1 MSSIV
6 RYSSGSTYT
15 LVKQKVDTEIIQDV
29 TTYHVPLTNIN
40 GGVRGGLGLS
50 RITIAGQI
58 EDRTACLWHDIVAVS
73 LDSGTSYQTVYF
85 SSVSCSE
92 DGWSGI
98 YPFTLEL
105 IASPLK
111 EQAAVRYPTST
122 SAWYWGLSHID
133 NVSQAGNAGAPIE
146 LHYLAPL
153 YYFPLQQSIQDFAG
167 RGLTF
172 TRALAKV
179 HAGVSYAI
187 NAPIHDN
194 GLYIGA
200 DTSQDTPKL
209 TLGNDTTQTIVCE
222 LKSTRYPSEWIVGAG
237 VAANLLTANQSD
249 AETATTGMTSAGGTF
264 TRSASAGDFYAGV
277 GGFKNVSTGSN
288 NVVIQT
294 TTTPAAVT
302 AGKFYA
308 GAAYVKATAAAGR
321 HWKIGIAWY
330 TAADALISTSES
342 AESDA
347 SAVWTR
353 IDVRGEAPATATKAY
368 VILTLVSGLN
378 AEILNADCLMLE
390 EIAEAN
396 IIVWTDGSKNKL
408 WIDIANDLLKWT
420 DFTDTVSCA
429 FPTAHFLVDKD
440 TVTVV
445 VIHNGNT
452 KDVHCREAGGAWT
465 DGTGTLAALIWT
477 SEMTLGNLNGSIA
490 SLTQYPYALVLA
502 EYGALNF
509 SLVPLGFNTL
519 YIANNQAEEI
529 VKGSDGTLETASGID
544 VSGSLAGTDVTVT
557 STPATVTMSQG
568 LAARWYLNVKRT
580 DV

>member
-111 EQAAVRYPTST
+111 EQAAVRYPTSA
-122 SAWYWGLSHID
+122 SAWYWGLATSDAAHQHG
-133 NVSQAGNAGAPIE
+133 NVGAPIE
-146 LHYLAPL
+146 LHYLSPL

-172 TRALAKV
+172 TRALAKI

-187 NAPIHDN
+187 NSPIFN
-194 GLYIGA
+194 SGLHISSE
-200 DTSQDTPKL
+200 TSQDTPKWTPATS
-209 TLGNDTTQTIVCE
+209 TLKTIACQIKQTAFPKNWVI
-222 LKSTRYPSEWIVGAG
+222 GAG
-237 VAANLLTANQSD
+237 AGTANLLTANQSN
-249 AETATTGMTSAGGTF
+249 AETDTTGMTSAGGTF
-264 TRSASAGDFYAGV
+264 TRTTTATEFYAGV

-288 NVVIQT
+288 DVVIKT
-294 TTTPAAVT
+294 TTTAVAVT
-302 AGKFYA
+302 ATQWYA
-308 GAAYVKATAAAGR
+308 ASVYAKATAAAGR
-321 HWKIGIAWY
+321 HIKIGIAWY
-330 TAADALISTSES
+330 TAADALLSTSES
-342 AESDA
+342 AESDVTA
-347 SAVWTR
+347 SFARYSIV
-353 IDVRGEAPATATKAY
+353 GLAPATATKAY
-368 VILTLVSGLN
+368 VVVTLVSGLN
-378 AEILNADCLMLE
+378 AEILWADCLMLE
-390 EIAEAN
+390 SIPVALT
-396 IIVWTDGSKNKL
+396 VWTAALNKL
-408 WIDIANDLLKWT
+408 TISTTADTISWT
-420 DFTDTVSCA
+420 DDTTTVTA
-429 FPTAHFLVDKD
+429 TFPTAHYMAGDVTDVICVDGTSHAVSLV
-440 TVTVV
+440 
-445 VIHNGNT
+445 
-452 KDVHCREAGGAWT
+452 VHEAGGAWT
-465 DGTGTLAALIWT
+465 EVHTGTLAAIAYPEL
-477 SEMTLGNLNGSIA
+477 TLGNLEGSIA
-490 SLTQYPYALVLA
+490 NLIEYPYALVAA
-502 EYGALNF
+502 EWEALNY
-509 SLVPLGFNTL
+509 SLLPLLINTL
-519 YIANNQAEEI
+519 YIANNRPETI
-529 VKGSDGTLETASGID
+529 TKGTDGRLVTASG
-544 VSGSLAGTDVTVT
+544 ADVTGNLGGSEVLIT